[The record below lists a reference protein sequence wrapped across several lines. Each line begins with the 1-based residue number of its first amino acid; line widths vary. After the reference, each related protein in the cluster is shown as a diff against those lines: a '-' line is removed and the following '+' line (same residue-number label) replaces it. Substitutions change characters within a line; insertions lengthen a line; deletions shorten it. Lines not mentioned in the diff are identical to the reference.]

1 MTTSDV
7 SDPRRRAIAR
17 RRLLRFMAASPLAA
31 WAARANGLPSL
42 LGLTAPIGGSDL
54 SSAALQQADAVIASL
69 DEALNVLEFEAVAR
83 QKLPPA
89 HFGYLATGTDD
100 DGTVRANREAFGRY
114 QLRMRRLV
122 DVGQVDMS
130 VTLFGVQYDTPIVL
144 APVSSQKAFHPDG
157 ELAVARAARAARHL
171 QILSTV
177 ASTAVEPVN
186 EARGDPVWYQLYPTD
201 DWTVTE
207 ALVARA
213 EKAGC
218 PVLVLTVDNVESNRE
233 TVERFKRRDS
243 RPCKVCHTVPWERSQ
258 LYRPMLAG
266 LDLSKVTR
274 LTPQVWN
281 WDFVSRLKDRT
292 RMKLVLKGLVT
303 REDAQIAVERG
314 VDGIVVSNH
323 GGRSE
328 NSQRG
333 SIECLREVVEGASGK
348 VPVLVDSGFRRGTDI
363 FKALALGA
371 TAVCIGRP
379 YVWGLAGFGQ
389 PGVEKVLEILRRE
402 LTLVMRQAGTPAI
415 ARIAPDYVIDRGRW

>member
-1 MTTSDV
+1 MRV
-7 SDPRRRAIAR
+7 
-17 RRLLRFMAASPLAA
+17 
-31 WAARANGLPSL
+31 
-42 LGLTAPIGGSDL
+42 
-54 SSAALQQADAVIASL
+54 
-69 DEALNVLEFEAVAR
+69 
-83 QKLPPA
+83 
-89 HFGYLATGTDD
+89 
-100 DGTVRANREAFGRY
+100 
-114 QLRMRRLV
+114 RRLV
-122 DVGQVDMS
+122 DVGQVDTS
-130 VTLFGVQYDTPIVL
+130 VTLFGVKYDTPIVL

-157 ELAVARAARAARHL
+157 ELAVARAARATRHL

-186 EARGDPVWYQLYPTD
+186 EARGEPVWYQLYPTD
-201 DWTVTE
+201 DWAVTE

-218 PVLVLTVDNVESNRE
+218 PVLVLTVDNVGTNRE
-233 TVERFKRRDS
+233 ALQRYMRRDT

-258 LYRPMLAG
+258 LQRPMFAG
-266 LDLSKVTR
+266 LDLSKTTR
-274 LTPQVWN
+274 LTPYVWN
-281 WDFVSRLKDRT
+281 WDFVNRIKDRT
-292 RMKLVLKGLVT
+292 RMKLILKGLVT
-303 REDAQIAVERG
+303 GEDAQMAVERG

-333 SIECLREVVEGASGK
+333 SIECLREVVEAAGGK

-389 PGVEKVLEILRRE
+389 PGVEKVLEILHRE
-402 LTLVMRQAGTPAI
+402 LVLVMRQAGTPAI
-415 ARIAPDYVIDRGRW
+415 ARIGSGYVVDRGRW